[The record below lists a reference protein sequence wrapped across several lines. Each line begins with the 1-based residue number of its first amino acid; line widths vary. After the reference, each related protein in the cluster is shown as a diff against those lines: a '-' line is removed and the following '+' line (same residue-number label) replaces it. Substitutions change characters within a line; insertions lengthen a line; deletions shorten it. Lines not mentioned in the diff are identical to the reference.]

1 MATIRITVLGLVIV
15 AVGFAL
21 FTVIA
26 GFKVRTEAK
35 SALSDLSGLQQWDDP
50 TAWGAISVYH
60 SSQRLALPFI
70 PRLAPSPAST
80 SMEGSPEWG
89 SSCRISRKSNG
100 KVVAESPV
108 TDLFENG
115 RHPSESEKQWA
126 EKTLAPT
133 LEKAPEKPIGAPTGI
148 NVDEHGARALHH
160 DFRHADSPPLHPCR
174 SSRRLERTTSY
185 LNYPGQPPYTRG
197 IHASG
202 YRGKMWTMRQFS
214 GFASPEETN
223 QRYKYLLEHGGQGL
237 SVAFDLPTLMGYDS
251 DHPFSEGEV
260 GKCGVAIDSLEDME
274 ILFDGID
281 LEKTTVS
288 MTINSPASVL
298 WAMYLAVAEKQGA
311 DWQKISGTI
320 QNDILKEYI
329 AQKEYIYPPAPSMR
343 LVIDTFEFGS
353 MFTPRFNTISI
364 SGYHIREAGSTAL
377 QELAFT
383 IYDGVEYVEWARRRG
398 LDVDEFGPR
407 LSFFFNAHND
417 FFEEIAKYRAAR
429 KIWYRLMKD
438 RFGAKNQRTWLMRFH
453 TQTAG
458 VSLTA
463 QQPMNNVARVALQAL
478 AAVLGGT
485 QSLHTDSYDEALAL
499 PTEEAVRI
507 ALRTQQIIAYE
518 SGVAQTVDPLGGSYF
533 VERLTLDME
542 NGAFDYFDKLDAMG
556 GMVAA
561 IEKGYPQKEIAEA
574 SYQFQRANE
583 AREKI
588 TVGAN
593 EFVVE
598 EPSPNILYIGEE
610 VAQAQTKKLKSLRER
625 RSNEEVR
632 RCLDALKKAAAQEPR
647 AGENG
652 QISPANTMP
661 FIVEAVKAYATVGEI
676 CEALREVYGTYTETA
691 FA

>member
-1 MATIRITVLGLVIV
+1 
-15 AVGFAL
+15 
-21 FTVIA
+21 
-26 GFKVRTEAK
+26 
-35 SALSDLSGLQQWDDP
+35 
-50 TAWGAISVYH
+50 
-60 SSQRLALPFI
+60 
-70 PRLAPSPAST
+70 
-80 SMEGSPEWG
+80 
-89 SSCRISRKSNG
+89 
-100 KVVAESPV
+100 
-108 TDLFENG
+108 
-115 RHPSESEKQWA
+115 
-126 EKTLAPT
+126 
-133 LEKAPEKPIGAPTGI
+133 
-148 NVDEHGARALHH
+148 
-160 DFRHADSPPLHPCR
+160 
-174 SSRRLERTTSY
+174 
-185 LNYPGQPPYTRG
+185 
-197 IHASG
+197 
-202 YRGKMWTMRQFS
+202 
-214 GFASPEETN
+214 
-223 QRYKYLLEHGGQGL
+223 
-237 SVAFDLPTLMGYDS
+237 MGYDS
-251 DHPFSEGEV
+251 DHMMSEGEV

-311 DWQKISGTI
+311 DLKKVSGTI

-353 MFTPRFNTISI
+353 KFTPKFNTISI

-417 FFEEIAKYRAAR
+417 FFEEIGKYRAAR

-438 RFGAKNQRTWLMRFH
+438 RFGAKNARTWIMRFH

-463 QQPMNNVARVALQAL
+463 QQPMNNIARVAIQAL

-533 VERLTLDME
+533 VERMTLDME
-542 NGAFDYFDKLDAMG
+542 KGAFDYFDKLDAMG
-556 GMVAA
+556 GMVRA

-574 SYQFQRANE
+574 SYQFQRATE
-583 AREKI
+583 AKEKI

-593 EFVVE
+593 EFVVDE
-598 EPSPNILYIGEE
+598 EPLKILYIDES
-610 VAQAQTKKLKSLRER
+610 VARHQSEKLAILRER
-625 RSNEEVR
+625 RSNDAVR
-632 RCLDALKKAAAQEPR
+632 RALDALKKAASQEPQTPTD
-647 AGENG
+647 GK
-652 QISPANTMP
+652 ISPANTMP
-661 FIVEAVKAYATVGEI
+661 FILDAVKAYATVGEI
-676 CEALREVYGTYTETA
+676 CDALRETYGTYEESA